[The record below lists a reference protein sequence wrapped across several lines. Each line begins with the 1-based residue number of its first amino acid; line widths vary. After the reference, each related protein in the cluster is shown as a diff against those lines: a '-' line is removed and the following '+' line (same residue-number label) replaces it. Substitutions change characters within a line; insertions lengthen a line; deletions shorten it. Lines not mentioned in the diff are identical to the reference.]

1 MISDT
6 FINKLKPYLGAIAV
20 LIGAVCFSGKAVLV
34 KMTYTYDVDFITLLV
49 LRMGLSVFFYIA
61 LLFFLAPNKN
71 EVTNGNLFALF
82 GLGIGGYYFSSVFD
96 FWGLEYV
103 SASMERLILFIY
115 PTLVVIISALVFK
128 TPVRKVQIGALVLT
142 YSGMLIV
149 FYDGNNASGSNI
161 VIGAILIFL
170 AALTYASYLLGT
182 GKLLPVFGTLR
193 YTCYIMIIAAVAV
206 IIHYLLVKAHPFE
219 TLHQLPGEVWLNSII
234 MAVFSTVIPSF
245 LISEGIKMIGA
256 GNASI
261 IAAVGPVS
269 TIILAYFFLGEHI
282 SLLEGVGTVLVLGGV
297 LLVSLNSQK

>member
-1 MISDT
+1 MSDT
-6 FINKLKPYLGAIAV
+6 YISKLKPYLGAIAV
-20 LIGAVCFSGKAVLV
+20 LIGAICFSGKAVLV
-34 KMTYTYDVDFITLLV
+34 KMTYTYDVDFITLLA
-49 LRMGLSVFFYIA
+49 LRMGLSVCFYIG

-71 EVTNGNLFALF
+71 DITKGNLLALF
-82 GLGIGGYYFSSVFD
+82 GLGIIGYYLSSVFD

-128 TPVRKVQIGALVLT
+128 TQIRKVQIGALVLT

-149 FYDGNNASGSNI
+149 FCDGNNASGDHI
-161 VIGAILIFL
+161 VIGATLIFL
-170 AALTYASYLLGT
+170 AALTYATYLMGT

-193 YTCYIMIIAAVAV
+193 YTCYVMIIAAFAV
-206 IIHYLLVKAHPFE
+206 IAHYLLAKAHPLE
-219 TLHQLPGEVWLNSII
+219 TLHQLPNEVWINSII
-234 MAVFSTVIPSF
+234 MAIFSTVIPSF

-282 SLLEGVGTVLVLGGV
+282 SLLEGIGTLFVLGGV
-297 LLVSLNSQK
+297 LLVSMNSQK